1 MTWQVPQHAVA
12 LDTQPLQTSIPSPD
26 ASTGSGLAGGAVAM
40 CLIKAMRDIGANA
53 GKVGNLN
60 ITSEVLAGLLHAGPG
75 DAS

>member
-1 MTWQVPQHAVA
+1 
-12 LDTQPLQTSIPSPD
+12 
-26 ASTGSGLAGGAVAM
+26 M